1 MGRNVRSNGGA
12 VALGFEFLGEFD
24 IGDII
29 GEITPFCDILGGY
42 EWPDLGLGELPD
54 LGLGEGDSDSNC
66 VNSRMG

>member
-29 GEITPFCDILGGY
+29 GEITAICDILGGY
-42 EWPDLGLGELPD
+42 EWPDLGLGEGD
-54 LGLGEGDSDSNC
+54 GESNC
-66 VNSRMG
+66 INSRMG